1 MATFR
6 EYNTYKEAF
15 EVKIKNEILALK
27 SLGFDVPKHEV
38 EFCLYDTKNNHDYLW
53 LKKESEL
60 KVKSVDFYLDGG
72 TMEINTNK
80 GTYIYPGVRDEPNY
94 RKLCKGSMN
103 HSNLVDDEKFEV
115 ELLEALKEFK
125 DPMFDD
131 AYYKVVMAW
140 KEENE

>member
-1 MATFR
+1 
-6 EYNTYKEAF
+6 
-15 EVKIKNEILALK
+15 
-27 SLGFDVPKHEV
+27 
-38 EFCLYDTKNNHDYLW
+38 
-53 LKKESEL
+53 
-60 KVKSVDFYLDGG
+60 
-72 TMEINTNK
+72 
-80 GTYIYPGVRDEPNY
+80 
-94 RKLCKGSMN
+94 MN